1 MSAVAAAARRE
12 SKMRHQSIA
21 LIGGSGFIGTHL
33 ANALVAAGKGVCIGT
48 RKRSHASHL
57 TMLPLDVIEVDPFDP
72 LQLARFIEG
81 ADAVVNLVGT
91 LHGGRGRPYGPEF
104 AKLHVE
110 LPSKIAAACEGKGVH
125 RLIHLSAINADS
137 NGPSMYLH
145 MSALGADSNGPSM
158 YLRSKGDGEKAVLAA
173 ARLATTIFRP
183 SVVFGP
189 EDRFLNT
196 FAALARVFPVLP
208 LARPDAKFQPVYVGD
223 VVAAI
228 VGTLDL
234 DAAHGHIYEL
244 GGPTVYSLEAIVRL
258 CAEMIGRRPRIVRLP
273 DALAYMQAMTFETL
287 PGEPLITRD
296 NLDSMSLDAVLH
308 APLAEAL
315 KIAPVAIEAVAPT
328 YLNDASLRS
337 RFSVFR
343 ATAGR

>member
-1 MSAVAAAARRE
+1 
-12 SKMRHQSIA
+12 MRHESIA
-21 LIGGSGFIGTHL
+21 VIGGSGFIGTHL
-33 ANALVAAGKGVCIGT
+33 ANALVAAGKRVRVAT
-48 RKRSHASHL
+48 RRRSHASHI
-57 TMLPLDVIEVDPFDP
+57 TMLPLDVIEVDPFDS

-137 NGPSMYLH
+137 NGPSMYL
-145 MSALGADSNGPSM
+145 
-158 YLRSKGDGEKAVLAA
+158 RSKADGEKAALAA

-208 LARPDAKFQPVYVGD
+208 LAKPDAKFQPVYVGD

-234 DAAHGHIYEL
+234 DAAHGRIYEL
-244 GGPTVYSLEAIVRL
+244 GGPTVYTLEAIVRM

-273 DALAYMQAMTFETL
+273 DALAYMQAMTFETM

-308 APLAEAL
+308 APLADEL
-315 KIAPVAIEAVAPT
+315 NIAPVAIEAIAPT
-328 YLNDASLRS
+328 YLNEASLRS

>member
-125 RLIHLSAINADS
+125 RLIHLSAIN
-137 NGPSMYLH
+137 
-145 MSALGADSNGPSM
+145 ADSNGPSM

>member
-72 LQLARFIEG
+72 LQLARFVEG

-137 NGPSMYLH
+137 NGPSMYL
-145 MSALGADSNGPSM
+145 
-158 YLRSKGDGEKAVLAA
+158 RSKGDGEKAVLAA

-208 LARPDAKFQPVYVGD
+208 LAKPDAKFQPVYVGD